1 MDNRT
6 FYGILLIILYLLYL
20 KYHNSDIVQNLLQFN
35 NIEPFRTS
43 STQSEIYKLYK
54 SLNLLKA
61 NIVDLA
67 SVAKHNTL
75 NVCKIN
81 KSMAEMEL
89 ATS

>member
-6 FYGILLIILYLLYL
+6 FYGLLLIILYLLYL

-35 NIEPFRTS
+35 NIETFRTS
-43 STQSEIYKLYK
+43 RTQRAIFNLNK
-54 SLNLLKA
+54 SVNLLRG

-75 NVCKIN
+75 NVCKIT
-81 KSMAEMEL
+81 KSMAEL
-89 ATS
+89 DFH